1 MLTTFDQVRD
11 WIRDNGFKRWV
22 LYKDRSKTEKILDS
36 AAFPSEIEDK
46 LAMTEKYLRYAG
58 GSAYAAGGGA
68 AASDLS
74 TVVEIR
80 LADVTPQ
87 GAQVTAG
94 VGGNPSMAEIEQRIE
109 KQVRAE
115 IKAADYER
123 REKDLEKREKEFNEK
138 QNGVIGALVN
148 VFAPYLPVLGQVA
161 SMRNV
166 AGIDTVQPIMAQ
178 PIVKPEQPQDPQE
191 PEEPKEP
198 KEEES
203 PFTDEEADELFTL
216 MADFKKVEPE
226 YLKMLRKV
234 VQMAKSGD
242 TNYQFARKV
251 LVS

>member
-80 LADVTPQ
+80 LADVTPYQ
-87 GAQVTAG
+87 ATQVTAG
-94 VGGNPSMAEIEQRIE
+94 VGGYPSIGELEQSIE
-109 KQVRAE
+109 KRVRAE
-115 IKAADYER
+115 IKAAEFER
-123 REKDLEKREKEFNEK
+123 REKELERQEREFNEK

-161 SMRNV
+161 AMRNV
-166 AGIDTVQPIMAQ
+166 AGVDTAQ
-178 PIVKPEQPQDPQE
+178 PIVAQPIVPKEQKDPQE
-191 PEEPKEP
+191 PEKPQ
-198 KEEES
+198 EEES

-216 MADFKKVEPE
+216 LADFKKVEPN
-226 YLKMLRKV
+226 YLPMLRKV
-234 VQMAKSGD
+234 VAMAKANDTTYQMAK
-242 TNYQFARKV
+242 NV
-251 LVS
+251 LLA